1 MAVSDANQ
9 ILENV
14 VFGEFGLSVAEFD
27 YQCDKHGAYK
37 GRKCKSP
44 RTGQV
49 IEPKCPACTEDAERE
64 RMARDQREARQ
75 QFLARSI
82 ERAGIPKRF
91 QSKRLADYLP
101 TTPAQQHALK
111 ICAEFAENFEDAL
124 SAGRCM
130 IFCGKAGTGKTHL
143 STAIANHV
151 ILNGRTAIF
160 SSVRE
165 IVGAVKATWRK
176 GADKTEQQAL
186 EPFCMVDLLVIDEV
200 GVQFDSEAEKLVM
213 FDVINRRYNEMK
225 PMIVISNLPMD
236 STDSP
241 SIKSVLGDRIIDRL
255 RENGG
260 KLIRFD
266 WESHRGAA

>member
-1 MAVSDANQ
+1 MAVSEAKDLANVAFAAFGIGTEKQKYTCVTHGEYEGFQCKPPGSDRILDA
-9 ILENV
+9 
-14 VFGEFGLSVAEFD
+14 
-27 YQCDKHGAYK
+27 
-37 GRKCKSP
+37 
-44 RTGQV
+44 
-49 IEPKCPACTEDAERE
+49 KCPACLEDAANERMERE
-64 RMARDQREARQ
+64 RREARQ
-75 QFLARSI
+75 QYLVRSI

-91 QSKRLADYLP
+91 QGKRLSDYLP
-101 TTPAQQHALK
+101 STPAQQHALK
-111 ICAEFAENFEDAL
+111 VCTEFADNFEDAL
-124 SAGRCM
+124 QAGRCM

-143 STAIANHV
+143 STAIANQI
-151 ILNGRTAIF
+151 ILGGRTAIF

-186 EPFCMVDLLVIDEV
+186 EPFCTVDLLVIDEV

-225 PMIVISNLPMD
+225 PMIVISNLPME

>member
-1 MAVSDANQ
+1 MTVSDTKQ

-14 VFGEFGLSVAEFD
+14 VFGEFGVSVAEFD
-27 YQCDKHGAYK
+27 YHCDKHGAYK

-44 RTGQV
+44 RTGQI
-49 IEPKCPACTEDAERE
+49 IEPRCLKCVEDEDRE
-64 RMARDQREARQ
+64 RFERDQREAKQ
-75 QFLARSI
+75 QRLIRSI

-91 QSKRLADYLP
+91 QSKRLADYA
-101 TTPAQQHALK
+101 TVTPEQLHALK
-111 ICAEFAENFEDAL
+111 LCTDFAENFDDAL
-124 SAGRCM
+124 AAGRCM
-130 IFCGKAGTGKTHL
+130 IFCGKSGTGKTHL

-160 SSVRE
+160 TSVRE
-165 IVGAVKATWRK
+165 IVATAKATWRK

-186 EPFCMVDLLVIDEV
+186 EPFCAVDLLAIDEV
-200 GVQFDSEAEKLVM
+200 GVQFDTEAEKLIM

-225 PMIVISNLPMD
+225 PMIVISNLPME
-236 STDSP
+236 SSDSP

-260 KLIRFD
+260 KLIRFE